1 MIEAVQALSGNEL
14 SVVLRDGTEH
24 RISMSRLSGRGQP
37 SATFR
42 ESRAGRVIAGEKS
55 WGSSRGRPSG

>member
-24 RISMSRLSGRGQP
+24 RISMSGLSGRGQP

>member
-24 RISMSRLSGRGQP
+24 RISMSGLSGRGQP
-37 SATFR
+37 AATFR

-55 WGSSRGRPSG
+55 WGSSRGRSG